1 MEKNN
6 KNNEIHEKRLKIIK
20 YIQKYIK
27 SNNLEE
33 NSPLPSENT
42 LSKMFEVNRNVVRS
56 ALNHLKSQGYIYS
69 VKGKG
74 IFVSK
79 KTMAVVF
86 QHYNNVGF
94 SEVLG
99 KVDDSYRSELLK
111 WTKGI
116 AGPHE
121 RKMLNL
127 NQHEEVYRV
136 KILRYIE
143 GLPLAVC
150 YSILPAKLVPD
161 LEKHLDGFR
170 SINEILMNIYK
181 YPHPICDSIDIEA
194 TFASIDELKL
204 LDIGDNIPILK
215 QVSVFSIGDTV
226 IEYFIVRARGDRFKF
241 NMNFK
246 NS

>member
-6 KNNEIHEKRLKIIK
+6 NINNKEDKKLKIIK
-20 YIQKYIK
+20 YIQMYIK
-27 SNNLEE
+27 KNKLEE
-33 NSPLPSENT
+33 NAPLPSENE
-42 LSKMFEVNRNVVRS
+42 LSKIFNVNRNVVRS
-56 ALNHLKSQGYIYS
+56 ALSHLKSQGYIYS
-69 VKGKG
+69 IKGKG

-79 KTMAVVF
+79 KIMAVVF

-99 KVDDSYRSELLK
+99 KVDESYRSELLRCD
-111 WTKGI
+111 KGI

-121 RKMLNL
+121 CKVLNL
-127 NQHEEVYRV
+127 KQNEEVYRV

-150 YSILPAKLVPD
+150 YSILPERLVKD
-161 LEKHLDGFR
+161 LDKHLDGFK
-170 SINEILMNIYK
+170 SINEILMNTYK
-181 YPHPICDSIDIEA
+181 YSHPTCDSINIEA
-194 TFASIDELKL
+194 AFASTDEVKL
-204 LDIGDNIPILK
+204 LEMGNHIPILK
-215 QVSVFSIGDTV
+215 QVSVFSVDNTV

-241 NMNFK
+241 SMNFK